1 MSELLE
7 ALYQGQNQ
15 RVAELLADPLGH
27 QDLIGGDRPSSRDLV
42 PGHYLGVITL
52 ADTLDQGAPLS

>member
-1 MSELLE
+1 MMPATQPASSGG
-7 ALYQGQNQ
+7 AS
-15 RVAELLADPLGH
+15 RSRRWPLGD
-27 QDLIGGDRPSSRDLV
+27 QDLVDGCSPSSRDLV